1 MKTPFSTRHFHQDP
15 VLLLRCMLAAVPAQ
29 TNEIAEVFNNSTNED
44 SSAAYPCLSS
54 ATVY

>member
-1 MKTPFSTRHFHQDP
+1 MKTPFFTRHFDQDP